1 MKTGP
6 TRGVTRIFTETGQL
20 VLLPISVIH
29 EMSPESARI
38 KVSFGKVI
46 KHVSGFKLIS
56 LMNWFK

>member
-46 KHVSGFKLIS
+46 KRVSGFKLIS